1 VVFGDLTLQIR
12 QNDRL
17 AVSKLVTSLTRGTV
31 RSPLAQCLLIRYTS
45 QVFLLSCESCCWN
58 DICFLDVYLLLYL

>member
-1 VVFGDLTLQIR
+1 MSAVLYYKVMRFDLMNVKNIGYHIQIR

-17 AVSKLVTSLTRGTV
+17 AVSKLVGTLTRGAV

-45 QVFLLSCESCCWN
+45 QVCPL
-58 DICFLDVYLLLYL
+58 